1 MKDIN
6 PMQAVCDAMSAEWK
20 RERAATQMTL
30 GSLIAALEKLPSDS
44 LVRGLGH
51 AHSYRG
57 YYSDLAFE
65 PQAVSVTADDLLGQC
80 RAAMG
85 RVFKGY
91 KGGDYVMGETTPVW
105 IANYGTTYEAKKL
118 VAINPDGTFET
129 RDDD

>member
-6 PMQAVCDAMSAEWK
+6 PMQALCDAMTAEWK

-30 GSLIAALEKLPSDS
+30 GTLIASLEKLPPDS

-65 PQAVSVTADDLLGQC
+65 PQAVSITAAALLEQC

-85 RVFKGY
+85 RVFEGY

-105 IANYGTTYEAKKL
+105 IAHYGTTCDAKKL
-118 VAINPDGTFET
+118 IALNADGSFET